1 MPKVGCHSED
11 VLSDVAGGVPR
22 NAACSGGGARGIVAG
37 TSELNF
43 EEPTVDEMD
52 FPFSLHSTC

>member
-11 VLSDVAGGVPR
+11 VLSDIVGNVSRKTVCDGRGG
-22 NAACSGGGARGIVAG
+22 RGIAAG

-43 EEPTVDEMD
+43 EGPTVAEMD
-52 FPFSLHSTC
+52 LPLPLHSTC